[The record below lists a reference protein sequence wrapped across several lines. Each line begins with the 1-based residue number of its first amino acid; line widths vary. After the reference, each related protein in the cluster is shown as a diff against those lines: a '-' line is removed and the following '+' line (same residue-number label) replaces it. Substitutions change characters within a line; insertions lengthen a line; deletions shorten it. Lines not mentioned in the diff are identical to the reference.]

1 MSTSMDVES
10 DLDPA
15 ASFSLEGQSQEPVA
29 SHSVDFSVLAALPFS
44 LLSTIKSAQAE
55 HGLRHSDYL
64 RYRYSYTRCCSLG
77 IT

>member
-1 MSTSMDVES
+1 MSTSMDIES

-29 SHSVDFSVLAALPFS
+29 GPSVDSSVLAALPFS
-44 LLSTIKSAQAE
+44 LLSTIKTAQAE

-64 RYRYSYTRCCSLG
+64 RYRYLYTRCCSLG
-77 IT
+77 NT